1 MLGDELKKAREKKGV
16 SQRTVAKQAGI
27 SQQALSLFE
36 RGENIPTIKTL
47 YRLALLLEVPLNQ
60 LLKEELSISRKE
72 GKQNDT

>member
-1 MLGDELKKAREKKGV
+1 MLGDELKKAREKKGL
-16 SQRTVAKQAGI
+16 SQRAVAKRAGI

-72 GKQNDT
+72 RKQNDT

>member
-1 MLGDELKKAREKKGV
+1 MLGDELKKAREKKGL
-16 SQRTVAKQAGI
+16 SQRAVAKQAGI

-72 GKQNDT
+72 RKQNDT